1 MEIVENYLGIKN
13 HIKTKYGLDIVITQ
27 SGKYF
32 EVDEPFVCMITE
44 DVTEEGRQILMDSG
58 YSDLPIVDKII
69 PQRTDGIK
77 DRYKDNSWMMYT
89 KLNLWSL
96 TQY

>member
-32 EVDEPFVCMITE
+32 EALEE
-44 DVTEEGRQILMDSG
+44 DADS
-58 YSDLPIVDKII
+58 IEREFAWNKH
-69 PQRTDGIK
+69 QRVQTLDTMFAPLLHPVK
-77 DRYKDNSWMMYT
+77 WRT
-89 KLNLWSL
+89 F
-96 TQY
+96 